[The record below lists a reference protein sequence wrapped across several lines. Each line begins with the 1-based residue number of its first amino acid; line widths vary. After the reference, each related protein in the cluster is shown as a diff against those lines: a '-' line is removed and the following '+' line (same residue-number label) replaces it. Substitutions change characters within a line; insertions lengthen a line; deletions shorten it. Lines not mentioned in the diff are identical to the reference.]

1 MGAGIQAL
9 LADHLISHPVALTE
23 VINPTYINAIYHG
36 PNLVWPVVPRHWF
49 RRHWVRRQ
57 WIRHAWARPAIVS
70 QVVACHKPVGPD
82 GALRVAVRLVMALVG
97 LAAVIGYGT
106 RPSRR
111 LSADPLGSAQA
122 TAAEL
127 SQEVINEAVAGPSAE
142 QRYESD
148 RAQANF
154 LGAEVGSSQATV
166 ESIRLHAEHTEAQL
180 RQEALFSYT
189 DEVPA
194 ASTVAQFGGSLV
206 EVAAQRAYL
215 SLTLGDVS
223 ATVLQ
228 LQSEQSQLGR
238 ALFTVRRQYRN
249 EVQVARS
256 AADQRDHAIDEATGL
271 QGMLAQAQSQVA
283 LLTSEQHAQA
293 GLPVGNGIV
302 NAVNQQLGPD
312 SSGDRKMAA
321 TEAPGTTAPVTTAPV
336 TTGAPAAGTPAATAP
351 VTTVPVTTVPV
362 TTVPPATV
370 PPTTSAPASSAGAEG
385 EPPPLG
391 GVWLE
396 LRDCES
402 GDTYQTNTGNGFYG
416 AYQFA
421 GATWTGLGLPGI
433 ASDAPYWVQ
442 DEAAQRLQ
450 AEYGWKP
457 WPACSAALGL

>member
-1 MGAGIQAL
+1 M
-9 LADHLISHPVALTE
+9 
-23 VINPTYINAIYHG
+23 
-36 PNLVWPVVPRHWF
+36 
-49 RRHWVRRQ
+49 
-57 WIRHAWARPAIVS
+57 
-70 QVVACHKPVGPD
+70 
-82 GALRVAVRLVMALVG
+82 
-97 LAAVIGYGT
+97 
-106 RPSRR
+106 
-111 LSADPLGSAQA
+111 
-122 TAAEL
+122 
-127 SQEVINEAVAGPSAE
+127 
-142 QRYESD
+142 RYESD

-154 LGAEVGSSQATV
+154 LGAEVNSSQETIQ
-166 ESIRLHAEHTEAQL
+166 SIRLHSERTEALL

-194 ASTVAQFGGSLV
+194 ASTVAQFGGNLV

-238 ALFTVRRQYRN
+238 ALAALRRQYRN
-249 EVQVARS
+249 ELEIGTL
-256 AADQRDHAIDEATGL
+256 AAGQRDRAVSEAAAL
-271 QGMLAQAQSQVA
+271 QSMLVQAQSQVA

-302 NAVNQQLGPD
+302 NAVNQQLGP
-312 SSGDRKMAA
+312 SSSADR
-321 TEAPGTTAPVTTAPV
+321 TTAAADPPSTTAAAPLNSGPA
-336 TTGAPAAGTPAATAP
+336 TAAPATTLPAT
-351 VTTVPVTTVPV
+351 
-362 TTVPPATV
+362 TV
-370 PPTTSAPASSAGAEG
+370 PPTTVPPTMAAPSASGGAAG

-402 GDTYQTNTGNGFYG
+402 GDNYQTNTGNGFYG

-421 GATWTGLGLPGI
+421 GATWSGLGLPGI

-450 AEYGWKP
+450 AQYGWTP

>member
-1 MGAGIQAL
+1 M
-9 LADHLISHPVALTE
+9 
-23 VINPTYINAIYHG
+23 
-36 PNLVWPVVPRHWF
+36 RF
-49 RRHWVRRQ
+49 
-57 WIRHAWARPAIVS
+57 
-70 QVVACHKPVGPD
+70 
-82 GALRVAVRLVMALVG
+82 VMALVG
-97 LAAVIGYGT
+97 LAAAIGYVSASGAA
-106 RPSRR
+106 

-127 SQEVINEAVAGPSAE
+127 SQEVINEAVVVHDLSM
-142 QRYESD
+142 RYESD

-166 ESIRLHAEHTEAQL
+166 ESIRLHAARTEAQL

-194 ASTVAQFGGSLV
+194 ASIAAQFAGSLV

-228 LQSEQSQLGR
+228 LQNEQSQLGR
-238 ALFTVRRQYRN
+238 ALATVRRQYRN
-249 EVQVARS
+249 EVQVATS
-256 AADQRDHAIDEATGL
+256 AAAQRNHAVDEAAAL
-271 QGMLAQAQSQVA
+271 QGMLSQAQSQVA
-283 LLTSEQHAQA
+283 LLTSEQQAQA

-302 NAVNQQLGPD
+302 NAVNQQLGSS
-312 SSGDRKMAA
+312 SSGDRTMAA
-321 TEAPGTTAPVTTAPV
+321 TEAPGTTAPVTTSAAAGGTPATAAPV
-336 TTGAPAAGTPAATAP
+336 TTAP
-351 VTTVPVTTVPV
+351 VTTVPVTTVPP
-362 TTVPPATV
+362 TTV
-370 PPTTSAPASSAGAEG
+370 PPTTSAPASSVGAAG
-385 EPPPLG
+385 EPPPLS

-402 GDTYQTNTGNGFYG
+402 GDNYQTNTGNGFYG

-421 GATWTGLGLPGI
+421 GATWSGLGLPGI

-450 AEYGWKP
+450 AQYGWKP